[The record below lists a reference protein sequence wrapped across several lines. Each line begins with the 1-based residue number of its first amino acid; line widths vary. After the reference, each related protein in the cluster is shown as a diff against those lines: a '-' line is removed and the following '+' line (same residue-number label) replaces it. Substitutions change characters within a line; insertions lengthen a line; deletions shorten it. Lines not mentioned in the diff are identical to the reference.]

1 MIIRCNIH
9 TNSFI
14 SLINKQD
21 LNYYSNH
28 SNGFP
33 YQTASRNNANYCRI
47 YTIDMKALADVTYYG
62 ISKGYTDI
70 ASSYWG
76 ERLATQIID
85 LQTGDY
91 YVTAHDTPL
100 GRRQALIYN
109 TGYYFNNRKT
119 L

>member
-1 MIIRCNIH
+1 MDTVDDMDNVITDTEGQMMIIQVIYNCKQFC
-9 TNSFI
+9 T
-14 SLINKQD
+14 LINKQD

-28 SNGFP
+28 SNGFS
-33 YQTASRNNANYCRI
+33 YQTARRTTRTTVGYIRLAV
-47 YTIDMKALADVTYYG
+47 KALADVTYYG

-91 YVTAHDTPL
+91 YVTAQWIHH
-100 GRRQALIYN
+100 
-109 TGYYFNNRKT
+109 F
-119 L
+119 